1 MKNQQHLLALNKTLK
16 IAVFALLLGIIAVP
30 AQAQRRTIHYLA
42 NYENEP
48 YHFGFLLAYNQMMYT
63 IKTVDNY
70 QSIALPTDSWPD
82 GGYTP
87 GTACLYVYN
96 LETKQTPGF
105 TVGIIG
111 SKRLG
116 RYFDLRFIPT
126 LSFSDRQLVYTIATE
141 DQNGHIAILPKGE
154 TKAIFTTFV
163 EFPLN
168 IKYRSK
174 RYNNIGA
181 YLMGGINP
189 KIDLA
194 SQKENRIPIIVYDDN
209 GDPMTDGGGNIV
221 TQEII
226 NNFVTKRFD
235 CALEIGTGFDIY
247 NQWFKMGIEVKMS
260 YGLLDVIKRSPGNDK
275 LIYSSP
281 IDKISNKMFQF
292 SILIE

>member
-1 MKNQQHLLALNKTLK
+1 MKKAFKIFAIALILSAM
-16 IAVFALLLGIIAVP
+16 IVP

-63 IKTVDNY
+63 VKTVENY
-70 QSIALPTDSWPD
+70 QNLPLPADSWPN
-82 GGYTP
+82 GQYSVPNTQN
-87 GTACLYVYN
+87 LYVYN
-96 LETKQTPGF
+96 METLQTPGF

-116 RYFDLRFIPT
+116 KYFDLRFIPS
-126 LSFSDRQLVYTIATE
+126 LSFSERRMRYD
-141 DQNGHIAILPKGE
+141 IAIKSINGE
-154 TKAIFTTFV
+154 IENKSFSKSIGTTFV

-181 YLMGGINP
+181 YVFGGVNP

-194 SQKENRIPIIVYDDN
+194 SQKDN
-209 GDPMTDGGGNIV
+209 KLTNAQG
-221 TQEII
+221 QEFI
-226 NNFVTKRFD
+226 NNLVTKRFD
-235 CALEIGTGFDIY
+235 CAAEIGTGFDIY

-260 YGLLDVIKRSPGNDK
+260 YGFLDIVKNEAF
-275 LIYSSP
+275 IYTAP
-281 IDKISNKMFQF
+281 IDKLRNKLFQVSLLF
-292 SILIE
+292 E